1 MGICYLLTG
10 SNIGDSQAHLLEAL
24 KHIEEQIGEVLA
36 VSSVYKTEPWG
47 NKNQQDFLNQV
58 LEVHSSLHP
67 EVVLDRI
74 LAIEQLMGRN
84 REVKWEPRVIDIDIL
99 FARDQQIQTPELQ
112 IPHPLLHERRFTL
125 LPLSE
130 IAPELVHPVFH
141 KSILELLADCPDTGL
156 VVKLT

>member
-1 MGICYLLTG
+1 MKVYYLLTG

-36 VSSVYKTEPWG
+36 ISSVYKTEPWG

-58 LEVHSSLHP
+58 LEVHSSLIP
-67 EVVLDRI
+67 EEVLERI
-74 LAIEQLMGRN
+74 LAIEQQMGRN

-99 FARDQQIQTPELQ
+99 FAGDLQIQTPELQ

-125 LPLSE
+125 LPMSE
-130 IAPELVHPVFH
+130 IAPDFVHPVFQQT
-141 KSILELLADCPDTGL
+141 IAELLLSCKDTSL
-156 VVKLT
+156 VEKL

>member
-1 MGICYLLTG
+1 MNQLFLLTG
-10 SNIGDSQAHLLEAL
+10 SNIGDSEANLLEAFAQ
-24 KHIEEQIGEVLA
+24 IELQVGEIISA
-36 VSSVYKTEPWG
+36 SSVYRTEPWG

-58 LEVHSSLHP
+58 LEVHSSLKP
-67 EVVLDRI
+67 EEVLERI

-99 FARDQQIQTPELQ
+99 FAGNQQIHTPDLQ

-130 IAPELVHPVFH
+130 IAPDFIHPVFQ
-141 KSILELLADCPDTGL
+141 KTVLQLLTDCPDTSS
-156 VVKLT
+156 VEKVY